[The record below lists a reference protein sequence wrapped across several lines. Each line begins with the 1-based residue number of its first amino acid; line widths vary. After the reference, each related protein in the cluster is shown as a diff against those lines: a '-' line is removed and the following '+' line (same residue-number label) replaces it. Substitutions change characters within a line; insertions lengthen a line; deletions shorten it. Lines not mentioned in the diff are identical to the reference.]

1 MTPEQTAAAPA
12 LPLHPQDEME
22 CRRCGVHCD
31 KVVYPGACLAR
42 GCPFVYSYEAWG
54 HTYVGCMQKV
64 YEVEIDL
71 DMLRA
76 AEARKPGFGAIRA
89 VRQPLP
95 MCKAEVERT
104 YASRLDDELGCI
116 NPEFDELPVGVPTFR
131 VFAQLTSS
139 LEQRVLAAPPHRA
152 DDRASTSAT
161 SSTTTGA
168 PNASA

>member
-1 MTPEQTAAAPA
+1 MTPEQTAAPA

-76 AEARKPGFGAIRA
+76 AEARQARLRCDPR
-89 VRQPLP
+89 VRRPLP
-95 MCKAEVERT
+95 MCSAEIEQT
-104 YASRLDDELGCI
+104 YESRAEDLGCV
-116 NPEFDELPVGVPTFR
+116 NPEFSRAAGRRADVPGVRPDQDR
-131 VFAQLTSS
+131 A
-139 LEQRVLAAPPHRA
+139 EQRVLAPAP
-152 DDRASTSAT
+152 DDRAPPSQTSAEQ
-161 SSTTTGA
+161 SDSGA
-168 PNASA
+168 PSASA